1 MNRLRWI
8 GIQLVAQ
15 MGWSGVLGLLL
26 LLGCGLFYIGEVLPL
41 QQRMALLSSDMA
53 VSKEQSRSTSPDPQA
68 EVEAFRRHFQGQEL
82 EAQLNAIHDAGRAA
96 GLTVN
101 RIEYRML
108 EEKRSQLKQYQIVM
122 PVTSSYPRIRQFV
135 SLALVK
141 VPAMSLD
148 HIGFL
153 RKKVGDSNVEAELRF
168 TLFLAEPV

>member
-8 GIQLVAQ
+8 GIQLMEQLVLPGA
-15 MGWSGVLGLLL
+15 LGLFLL
-26 LLGCGLFYIGEVLPL
+26 AGCGLFYLGEVLPL
-41 QQRMALLSSDMA
+41 QQRMAFLSSDMVA
-53 VSKEQSRSTSPDPQA
+53 TKEQSRSASLDPQA
-68 EVEAFRRHFQGQEL
+68 EIETFRRYFQGQEL
-82 EAQLNAIHDAGRAA
+82 EAHLRAIHDAGKAT
-96 GLTVN
+96 GLTVK

-135 SLALVK
+135 SLALAK

-153 RKKVGDSNVEAELRF
+153 RKRVGDSNVETELRF
-168 TLFLAEPV
+168 TLFLAEPA

>member
-8 GIQLVAQ
+8 GIKLVDQL
-15 MGWSGVLGLLL
+15 GWSGVLGLFLL
-26 LLGCGLFYIGEVLPL
+26 VGCGLFYLGEILPL
-41 QQRMALLSSDMA
+41 QQRMALLSADMA
-53 VSKEQSRSTSPDPQA
+53 VPKEQSRSTFPDPQA
-68 EVEAFRRHFQGQEL
+68 ELEVFRQYFKGQEL
-82 EAQLNAIHDAGRAA
+82 EAQLSAIYDAGRAS
-96 GLTVN
+96 GLTVK